1 MRVEDCIVSV
11 ERRSTG
17 GCLDLAIVFCR
28 KFAPPIIKLTLLFAI
43 PSLTVTWLYGQ
54 TAANLLVPSIGI
66 FLFFSTFANA
76 VIVAAVGPQV
86 FGVPMS
92 FSSALKLFKSR
103 FWIYSFVMLL
113 TRFLQ
118 VTTGFCLIF
127 PAILATAYFGH
138 TPEVLLL
145 ERTPGSQV
153 TQRLSWLGKG
163 GGLSRNIGRLIG
175 LTAFWAILSLG
186 IFLIID
192 LLAGKLFNMPVFSGT
207 VSYSPD
213 IMESLAS
220 RIIDDPVVM
229 VVAQAAVWIPYPI
242 VRVAWFF
249 CYLDQR
255 IRNECWDLELQFRTE
270 SIRLEG
276 QTS

>member
-11 ERRSTG
+11 ERRTTG

-28 KFAPPIIKLTLLFAI
+28 KFAPPIVKLTLLFAI
-43 PSLTVTWLYGQ
+43 PSLLVTWLYGR
-54 TAANLLVPSIGI
+54 TSANLLIPTICI
-66 FLFFSTFANA
+66 FLFFSSFANA

-92 FSSALKLFKSR
+92 FGSALKLLKAR
-103 FWIYSFVMLL
+103 FWLYTIAMFV
-113 TRFLQ
+113 TRILQ
-118 VTTGFCLIF
+118 AATGFCLVF
-127 PAILATAYFGH
+127 PSILVTAYFGH
-138 TPEVLLL
+138 LPEVLLL
-145 ERTPGSQV
+145 ERTPGAQV

-175 LTAFWAILSLG
+175 LSAFWAALSIG
-186 IFLIID
+186 IFLIVD
-192 LLAGKLFNMPVFSGT
+192 LLSNILFNMPVFSGT
-207 VSYSPD
+207 VAYSPD
-213 IMESLAS
+213 VTQSLQS
-220 RIIDDPVVM
+220 RLIDNPAVM
-229 VVAQAAVWIPYPI
+229 VVAQASVWIPYPVI
-242 VRVAWFF
+242 RVAWFF

-276 QTS
+276 QT